1 VPDLHVFTVTY
12 VRGGA
17 QGAMV
22 VGTDSPEIT
31 SAIPVF
37 EENHSLESKTQIV
50 GISYDTTIAVASP

>member
-1 VPDLHVFTVTY
+1 
-12 VRGGA
+12 
-17 QGAMV
+17 MV

-37 EENHSLESKTQIV
+37 EENHSLESKAQIV